1 MQKSLAFVYGDL
13 YQLPLCKVTW
23 CFGGQRGF
31 SLRIM
36 SVPAYYDL
44 LEAKSSVLLLNPCA
58 QLHNKS
64 ALSLNALILIPEH
77 ADLDS

>member
-1 MQKSLAFVYGDL
+1 M
-13 YQLPLCKVTW
+13 
-23 CFGGQRGF
+23 
-31 SLRIM
+31 
-36 SVPAYYDL
+36 PAYYDL